1 MTALERA
8 RANLADAEASLAAG
22 TNPYAE
28 QNIASARK
36 RLATLE
42 AAARVLTPPAPP
54 LPASSSLPASPT
66 SPAPA
71 CSSPELAR
79 VETVKTPTFTGTREE
94 RLRRLAAAWKADETT
109 LEAAIRNG
117 TDPDTFALI
126 VSREALVKA
135 KAREILSA

>member
-8 RANLADAEASLAAG
+8 RANLADAEACLAAG

-28 QNIASARK
+28 QNLASARK

-42 AAARVLTPPAPP
+42 ASVAFTPPPP
-54 LPASSSLPASPT
+54 PPAT

-79 VETVKTPTFTGTREE
+79 VETVKTPTLTGTREE

-117 TDPDTFALI
+117 LEPDDFALV